1 MSDRTRRTTR
11 PFERAER
18 PRRRAG
24 SAALVAGAVLLSA
37 CDPGS
42 LSQPAVSAECR
53 SIGAQCQL
61 PGGPLGVCEQVPCGP
76 GAEPPCFK
84 CASQH

>member
-1 MSDRTRRTTR
+1 MSDESIRARRS
-11 PFERAER
+11 RA
-18 PRRRAG
+18 RAARG
-24 SAALVAGAVLLSA
+24 LLAGAVFVVGGVLSA
-37 CDPGS
+37 CDAGS
-42 LSQPAVSAECR
+42 LSQPAISAECH